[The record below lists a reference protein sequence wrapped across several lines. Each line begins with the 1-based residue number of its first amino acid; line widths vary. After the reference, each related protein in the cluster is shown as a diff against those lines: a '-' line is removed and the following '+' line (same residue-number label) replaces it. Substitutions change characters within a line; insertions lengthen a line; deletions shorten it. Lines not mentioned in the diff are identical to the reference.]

1 MVDYQC
7 KSFYAVQDLPEIVRI
22 LRGPGGCPWDRAQTH
37 ESIRRDFLEEV
48 YEVMEAIERKD
59 PAALKEELGDVLLQ
73 VAFHTVLEDET
84 VGLTLD
90 EVADGVC
97 KKLIYRHPHV
107 FGDVTVAGTEEVL
120 SNWEELKRAEKD
132 QKSTSDALEAVA
144 RTLPALWRAEKV
156 QKKAQKAGC
165 SWPDPTALLDDLSQ
179 RVDQLRTAG
188 QAGDMEQAL
197 GGLLFAVVNLARQHK
212 VDPEV
217 ALNGATDA
225 FIGDFRAQEAPSP

>member
-22 LRGPGGCPWDRAQTH
+22 LRGPGGCPWDQVQTH

-73 VAFHTVLEDET
+73 VAFHTVLEDE
-84 VGLTLD
+84 VGSLTLD

-107 FGDVTVAGTEEVL
+107 FGEVTVSGTEEVL

-156 QKKAQKAGC
+156 QKKAQKAGYC
-165 SWPDPTALLDDLSQ
+165 WPDTAALADELADRVERVRSAARIDDVE
-179 RVDQLRTAG
+179 RAVGA
-188 QAGDMEQAL
+188 
-197 GGLLFAVVNLARQHK
+197 LLFAAVNLARQYK
-212 VDPEV
+212 VDPEA
-217 ALNGATDA
+217 ALNGATDT
-225 FIGDFRAQEAPSP
+225 FIGDFRAQEARGR